1 MKKKQIILLIV
12 CLTLIGLTITTNYL
26 TINQAKERVIKEQEI
41 KDDEKT
47 TSTTDIIIE
56 EMPIEG
62 EEGVVAGASTKEE
75 SNQYN
80 TKELAIIISSTIILT
95 LTILYMVTTKLCR
108 YSINTQINS
117 TKRLIYY
124 CSFLV
129 VVCSIIPASLVI
141 ATDKKILNG
150 YDTKSIADKSM
161 AIIEIDQDKKVS
173 NLREVSD
180 EENKSVIQVSNMAT
194 YEADNIELNKNNGQS
209 TDYESSELYGLNAT
223 FIAKEGSSIILSN
236 SKLNSVVAYS
246 AAFFATGN
254 GTNVSLNN
262 VELTTTKDN
271 SNGLNA
277 SDSAE
282 ISAQNLTITTKGQS
296 SNTIKTL
303 DTNSLI
309 SITDSSLK
317 AEGQNSSLMYSKGKI
332 EATDITGETN
342 STIAIIED
350 RNSLAL
356 TTSTLKTNGSFD
368 NPKEEYNAAFLIYSQ
383 ESQNS
388 SSTYSSAKLDI
399 VDSVI
404 EITKDSPWY
413 EKTPIFYLT
422 NTEANINITNTEL
435 NYGSNILLKAVSSTE
450 YGDVG
455 DNGADVTFTA
465 TDQELTGD
473 IIVDS
478 NSKVRLNLNNSTYEG
493 QINADNLSA
502 NVDVTFDYDSR
513 WNLTGDSYINI
524 LQITKTDYLRR
535 NVRKYIRSNGYN
547 VYYNSANNEWLEG
560 RTYNLVGGGKL
571 IPLES

>member
-455 DNGADVTFTA
+455 DNGVDVTFTA

-513 WNLTGDSYINI
+513 WNLTGDSYINT

>member
-455 DNGADVTFTA
+455 DNGVDVTFTA

>member
-41 KDDEKT
+41 KDNEKE
-47 TSTTDIIIE
+47 TSTTNIIIE

-95 LTILYMVTTKLCR
+95 LTILYMITTKLCR

-141 ATDKKILNG
+141 ATDKKILNS

-209 TDYESSELYGLNAT
+209 TDYESSELYGLNAA

-455 DNGADVTFTA
+455 DNGVDVTFTA

>member
-1 MKKKQIILLIV
+1 MKKKQIILLII
-12 CLTLIGLTITTNYL
+12 CFALIGLTVTLNYL

-41 KDDEKT
+41 KDNEKE
-47 TSTTDIIIE
+47 TSTTNIIIE

-117 TKRLIYY
+117 TERLIYY

-129 VVCSIIPASLVI
+129 IVCSIIPASLVI

-161 AIIEIDQDKKVS
+161 AIIEVDQDKKVS
-173 NLREVSD
+173 NLHEVSD

-194 YEADNIELNKNNGQS
+194 YEADNIELNKNNGHS
-209 TDYESSELYGLNAT
+209 TDYESSELYGLNAA

-254 GTNVSLNN
+254 GTNASLNN

-282 ISAQNLTITTKGQS
+282 ISAQNLTITTKGQY
-296 SNTIKTL
+296 SNNIKTL

-317 AEGQNSSLMYSKGKI
+317 AQGQNSSLMYSKGKI

-342 STIAIIED
+342 STIAVIED

-513 WNLTGDSYINI
+513 WNLTGDSYINT

>member
-1 MKKKQIILLIV
+1 MKKKQIILLII
-12 CLTLIGLTITTNYL
+12 CFALIGLTVTLNYL

-41 KDDEKT
+41 KDNEKT
-47 TSTTDIIIE
+47 TPTTDIIIE

-95 LTILYMVTTKLCR
+95 LTILYMITTKLCR

-129 VVCSIIPASLVI
+129 IVCSIIPASLVI

-150 YDTKSIADKSM
+150 YDTKSIANKSM
-161 AIIEIDQDKKVS
+161 AIIEVDQDQKVS

-180 EENKSVIQVSNMAT
+180 EENKSVIQISNMAT

-209 TDYESSELYGLNAT
+209 TDYESSELYGLNAA

-513 WNLTGDSYINI
+513 WNLTGDSYINT
-524 LQITKTDYLRR
+524 LQITKTDYLRQ